1 MILIRND
8 FEHHFKSNVIKIL
21 ESLHTVRWPNASVS
35 CRKSKSVS
43 DKLRGVRDPAV
54 HMPRAAGE
62 VQQIAGH
69 VAHVRLH
76 RHRLLAVR
84 AGLRRGK
91 AVCELNLRPVRRDP
105 NIRRLVLGCVEAD
118 FSNQIFSL

>member
-21 ESLHTVRWPNASVS
+21 ESLQTVRWPNASVS

-43 DKLRGVRDPAV
+43 DKLKVVRDPAV

-84 AGLRRGK
+84 AGLWTI
-91 AVCELNLRPVRRDP
+91 ADDSCTARDRA
-105 NIRRLVLGCVEAD
+105 NCTGLVLG
-118 FSNQIFSL
+118 